1 MSNGIAE
8 LVLPLLKANL
18 GISSDKRDTYLIALL
33 DSIVSE
39 LADKGIH
46 RIIKEGSD
54 DHDYIM
60 LVIDYASFQYRK
72 RGEESMPRNI
82 QYRIRNRII
91 KGVVGTDE

>member
-18 GISSDKRDTYLIALL
+18 GISSVKRDTYLIALL

-46 RIIKEGSD
+46 WIIKEGSD

-60 LVIDYASFQYRK
+60 LVLDYASFQYRK